1 MRKQKICCIRL
12 LCRLVVALCSLL
24 YMSCSE
30 TSLSSMENE
39 YTEVSFN
46 FTIPDENDS
55 TGTKTRAITST
66 NENTIN
72 EIAIYIFDKYGSVIG
87 YGYTTSN
94 TINVLTRKASECTV
108 YAVANAGRLSGISSK
123 TQFDNSYTTISSAT
137 YIANEDKLIMFGQI
151 SNYTTSSTPSTIN
164 LQHLASK
171 FTLRFWMDSGT
182 TLTSYQIKN
191 APKTCYYST
200 EHNETNSTLNTYI
213 DFASVS
219 VGKSNGMVTSSTY
232 YIYENLSGTNTSKAT
247 YVSAVTNKG
256 TFTIYIGGTGTI
268 TESNSSTAKSIV
280 RNKNCTVDI
289 ILYKSNKYVNFDY
302 TGDIQSYTVP
312 ITGKYRIEC
321 WGAQGGTDGNIAG
334 GLGGY
339 TSGNINLT
347 KGRTLYV
354 VVGQHPTGDEECY
367 NNGIKRYGPLLPN
380 GKRHG
385 SAWPG
390 GGSTDIRLI
399 YGNGQWRNFDGI
411 KSRIMV
417 AAGGGGACG
426 YWIGVPGA
434 AAGGLKGSDGELY
447 YDESPNAIT
456 GTGGEQT
463 QGGRNGTVAQT
474 DCGRNQFGYSYLT
487 NGESLGRGG
496 NGYYAGG
503 NGGHG
508 GGTVGS
514 GAGGSSFISGHSGC
528 NAIKE
533 ESTEGNIV
541 HSGQANHYSNL
552 VFESTILSSG
562 KELMPSPSGTGEYGH
577 SGNGYARITFI
588 SAN

>member
-1 MRKQKICCIRL
+1 MT
-12 LCRLVVALCSLL
+12 LL
-24 YMSCSE
+24 YISCSE
-30 TSLSSMENE
+30 ASLSSMENE
-39 YTEVSFN
+39 YTEVSFT
-46 FTIPDENDS
+46 FTVPDENDS
-55 TGTKTRAITST
+55 TGTKTRAISST

-72 EIAIYIFDKYGSVIG
+72 EIAIFIFDKNGAVIG
-87 YGYTTSN
+87 YGYTTST
-94 TINVLTRKASECTV
+94 TINVLTRTASECTV

-123 TQFDNSYTTISSAT
+123 TQFDESFTTISSAT
-137 YIANEDKLIMFGQI
+137 DIANGNKLIMFGQI

-182 TLTSYQIKN
+182 TLQSYQIKN

-200 EHNETNSTLNTYI
+200 AHNETNSNLNTYI
-213 DFASVS
+213 DFTSVS
-219 VGKSNGMVTSSTY
+219 VNKSNGMVTSSTY

-247 YVSAVTNKG
+247 YVSAVTDRG

-289 ILYKSNKYVNFDY
+289 ILYKSTKYVNFDY
-302 TGDIQSYTVP
+302 TGDIQSYIVP
-312 ITGKYRIEC
+312 IDGKYRIEC
-321 WGAQGGTDGNIAG
+321 WGAQGGTDGDIAG

-339 TSGNINLT
+339 TSGYISLS
-347 KGRTLYV
+347 KGKTIYV
-354 VVGQHPTGDEECY
+354 VVGQHPTGNEECY
-367 NNGIKRYGPLLPN
+367 NNGLRRYGPLFPD

-399 YGNGQWRNFDGI
+399 YGNGQWRDFDGI

-434 AAGGLKGSDGELY
+434 AAGGLKGSDGLLKC
-447 YDESPNAIT
+447 DEIPYATT

-463 QGGRNGTVAQT
+463 QGGKNGTVAQT
-474 DCGRNQFGYSYLT
+474 ECGRNQFGYSYLT
-487 NGESLGRGG
+487 HGESLGRGG
-496 NGYYAGG
+496 NGYYSGG

-528 NAIKE
+528 DAIKE
-533 ESTEGNIV
+533 ESTEGNII
-541 HSGQANHYSNL
+541 HTGQSKHYSNL
-552 VFESTILSSG
+552 VFEGTELSSG
-562 KELMPSPSGTGEYGH
+562 TDLMPSPSGVGEHGH
-577 SGNGYARITFI
+577 SGNGYARITFVP
-588 SAN
+588 AN